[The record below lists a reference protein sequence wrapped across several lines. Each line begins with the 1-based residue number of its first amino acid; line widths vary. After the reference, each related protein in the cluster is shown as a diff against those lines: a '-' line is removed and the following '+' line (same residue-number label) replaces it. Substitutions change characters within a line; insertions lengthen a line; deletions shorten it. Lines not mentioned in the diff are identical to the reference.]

1 MIEAIKTRELIT
13 LQSSGPL
20 LRATCHWPQQSDW
33 GLQEGR
39 KENVIGVLFLN
50 AMSLP
55 RCATGDS
62 AVYWAESFAACG
74 YPAFRIDMAGLGDS
88 DGDIPDD
95 LLGVINSGEY
105 AKPLP
110 SVVKDLVK
118 RFHLSGLVVVGH
130 CAGTVSALF
139 AAAASKDCKGLVLL
153 DPFFHL
159 PKMVRSKTRDDLAEW
174 SSKSSFGG
182 VARKVYNRLK
192 VIRRH
197 FHRNALP
204 ANANRS
210 LLKEWGKIASGKMP
224 ILLFTA
230 PGMDSPNTKRNEDDF
245 DYIEHI
251 LKLAGPRN
259 EVRVQSIAGT
269 DHSFA
274 NRMGRAA
281 VREHVERWLGTRFP
295 LTRPESGMAK
305 SKAATDHM
313 ITDKNHAQCL

>member
-13 LQSSGPL
+13 LQSSGAI
-20 LRATCHWPQQSDW
+20 LRATCHWPAETDW
-33 GLQEGR
+33 GLQKDR
-39 KENVIGVLFLN
+39 KENIGVLFLN
-50 AMSLP
+50 SMSLP

-74 YPAFRIDMAGLGDS
+74 YPSFRIDMAGLGDS

-95 LLGVINSGEY
+95 LLAEINSGEY

-110 SVVKDLVK
+110 SLIKDLVK
-118 RFHLSGLVVVGH
+118 RFDLSGLVIVGL
-130 CAGTVSALF
+130 CAGAVSTIF
-139 AAAASKDCKGLVLL
+139 AAAASKECKGLVLL

-159 PKMVRSKTRDDLAEW
+159 PKMVRSQAREGLAEW
-174 SSKSSFGG
+174 TSKSSFGG
-182 VARKVYNRLK
+182 FARKAYHRLK
-192 VIRRH
+192 AIRRSLR
-197 FHRNALP
+197 RNALP
-204 ANANRS
+204 ANANRP
-210 LLKEWGKIASGKMP
+210 LLKDWEKIASRKTP
-224 ILLFTA
+224 VLLFKA
-230 PGMDSPNTKRNEDDF
+230 PGLDSPNTKRNEDDF
-245 DYIEHI
+245 DYIEYV

-281 VREHVERWLGTRFP
+281 VSEHVERWLGTHFP

-305 SKAATDHM
+305 SSAAIDHM
-313 ITDKNHAQCL
+313 VTDENHAPCL